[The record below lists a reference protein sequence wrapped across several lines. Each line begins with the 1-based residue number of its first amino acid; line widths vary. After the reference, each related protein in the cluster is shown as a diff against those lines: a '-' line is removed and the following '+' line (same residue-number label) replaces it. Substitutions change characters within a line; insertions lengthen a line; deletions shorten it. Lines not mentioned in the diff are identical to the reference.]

1 MGSNQ
6 HSTCI
11 VGVGNTL
18 RSDDSVGAYIC
29 HLLKKQNAPV
39 TIITTHQLDI
49 AMAETISKFDV
60 VVFVDAAVNEDEFS
74 FQPLNDAVH
83 QPQSSSHQIN
93 AAMLASLARQLFGA
107 ATQFYLCAV
116 SATNFEMGSRLSEK
130 TKQHANAAAAMLL
143 KWI

>member
-6 HSTCI
+6 RSICI

-29 HLLKKQNAPV
+29 HLLKKHNAPV

-49 AMAETISKFDV
+49 AMTETISKFDV
-60 VVFVDAAVNEDEFS
+60 VVFVDAAINEDEFS
-74 FQPLNDAVH
+74 FYPLNDTVH
-83 QPQSSSHQIN
+83 QPQSSSHHIN

-107 ATQFYLCAV
+107 TTQFYLCAV
-116 SATNFEMGSRLSEK
+116 GATNFELGSRLSEK